1 MNRIAFGRSIA
12 SVAIIWALT
21 VLPVVSQTAI
31 KMPKN
36 KYKLEDDI
44 KLGQQADAQVRQQFP
59 LINNPKGKA
68 YIESVGERLVA
79 AIPPEF
85 QQPAFKYRFDLVNAS
100 DINAFALPGGPMY
113 VNRGMIEQAKTEG
126 EMAGVMA
133 HEISHVVLRHST
145 AQQTKQNN
153 PMNQIL
159 GIGAQIGGGILGGQT
174 GAQLGAMAA
183 QGYFMKF
190 SREYETQADILGA
203 RIMANAG
210 YDPRD
215 LANMFQ
221 TIEKQSGGGGGA
233 PEWLS
238 SHPNPGNR
246 FQKINQEAA
255 MLHINGTPRGATP
268 EFRKIQ
274 EAFRAMPPAKSMA
287 QIAKE
292 VESGVRYN
300 NDGPAGTDTGGTSQ
314 GGDAGGMFGGEV
326 ALPSTTTRAYSNG
339 PLSMQV
345 PDNWKEVPS
354 QGSITFAPEGGFS
367 NEGITHG
374 VLLGAKKG
382 TGANLTDTTNQ
393 YISELLKGNPYLKQ
407 VGQAQRVTVA
417 GLQGLGT
424 RLAGQS
430 PTTGKVEF
438 VTIVTAPLQNGD
450 LFYLAAVVP
459 EADAAKY
466 NTAFRNLINSI
477 KLSK

>member
-1 MNRIAFGRSIA
+1 MNRIAFGRNFVL
-12 SVAIIWALT
+12 VAIVSAIA
-21 VLPVVSQTAI
+21 VLPIVGQTPI

-36 KYKLEDDI
+36 KYKVEDDI
-44 KLGQQADAQVRQQFP
+44 KLGQQADAEVRQQFP

-68 YIESVGERLVA
+68 YIQSVGERLVA

-85 QQPAFKYRFDLVNAS
+85 QQPAFHYRFDLVNAS

-113 VNRGMIEQAKTEG
+113 VNRGMVEQAKTEG

-145 AQQTKQNN
+145 AQMTKQNN

-246 FQKINQEAA
+246 FQKINAEAA
-255 MLHINGTPRGATP
+255 LLKINGTPRGATP
-268 EFRKIQ
+268 EFRKVQ
-274 EAFRAMPPAKSMA
+274 EAFHAMPPAKSMA

-292 VESGVRYN
+292 VESGVRYDN
-300 NDGPAGTDTGGTSQ
+300 RGVGSDSGGAPQ
-314 GGDAGGMFGGEV
+314 GGETGGMFGGEI
-326 ALPSTTTRAYSNG
+326 ALPSTTTRAYTNG
-339 PLSMQV
+339 PLSLQI
-345 PDNWKEVPS
+345 PDNWKELPS
-354 QGSITFAPEGGFS
+354 QGSVTFAPEGGYH
-367 NEGITHG
+367 NNDITHG
-374 VLLGAKKG
+374 VMIGAKKG
-382 TGANLTDTTNQ
+382 TGANLADTTSQ
-393 YISELLKGNPYLKQ
+393 YISELLQGNPHLKQ
-407 VGQAQRVTVA
+407 LGQPQRVTVS
-417 GLQGLGT
+417 GMQGLGT
-424 RLAGQS
+424 RLGGQS
-430 PTTGKVEF
+430 PTTGKVEI
-438 VTIVTAPLQNGD
+438 VTIVTAPLQSGD
-450 LFYLAAVVP
+450 LFYVAAVVP

>member
-1 MNRIAFGRSIA
+1 MKRIAFGRSFVL
-12 SVAIIWALT
+12 VAIVSAIAALPI
-21 VLPVVSQTAI
+21 VGQTPI

-36 KYKLEDDI
+36 KYKVEDDI
-44 KLGQQADAQVRQQFP
+44 QLGLKADAQVREQFP
-59 LINNPKGKA
+59 LINNPNAKR
-68 YIESVGERLVA
+68 YIQSVGERLVA

-145 AQQTKQNN
+145 AQLTKQNN

-159 GIGAQIGGGILGGQT
+159 GIGAQIGGGMLGGQT
-174 GAQLGAMAA
+174 GAQLGQMVA
-183 QGYFMKF
+183 QGYFLKY
-190 SREYETQADILGA
+190 SRDYETQADILGA

-255 MLHINGTPRGATP
+255 MLKINGTPRGATP
-268 EFRKIQ
+268 EFRKIR
-274 EAFRAMPPAKSMA
+274 EGFRAMPPAKSMA
-287 QIAKE
+287 QIAKDAE
-292 VESGVRYN
+292 RGVRYDN
-300 NDGPAGTDTGGTSQ
+300 GQAGAGSGGSPQ
-314 GGDAGGMFGGEV
+314 GGDAGGMFGGEI
-326 ALPSTTTRAYSNG
+326 APPSTTTKAYTSG
-339 PLSMQV
+339 PLSLQI
-345 PDNWKEVPS
+345 PDNWKELPS
-354 QGSITFAPEGGFS
+354 QGSVTFAPEGAYS
-367 NEGITHG
+367 NEGFTHG
-374 VLLGAKKG
+374 VMIGAKKG
-382 TGANLTDTTNQ
+382 TGANLADTTNQ
-393 YISELLKGNPYLKQ
+393 YIAELLKGNPYLKQ
-407 VGQAQRVTVA
+407 VGQAQRVTVS
-417 GLQGLGT
+417 GRQGLGT
-424 RLAGQS
+424 RLAGES
-430 PTTGKVEF
+430 PTTGKVEV
-438 VTIVTAPLQNGD
+438 VTIVTAPLDSGD
-450 LFYLAAVVP
+450 LFYVAAVVP

>member
-1 MNRIAFGRSIA
+1 MKSSTFSRMILG
-12 SVAIIWALT
+12 AI
-21 VLPVVSQTAI
+21 VVSMLAVATLSAQTPV

-36 KYKLEDDI
+36 KYKVEDDI
-44 KLGQQADAQVRQQFP
+44 KLGLQTDAQVREQFP
-59 LINNPKGKA
+59 LISNPNAKR
-68 YIESVGERLVA
+68 YIQSVGERLVA

-145 AQQTKQNN
+145 AQLTKQNN

-159 GIGAQIGGGILGGQT
+159 GIGAQIGGGMLGGQT
-174 GAQLGAMAA
+174 GAQLGQMVA
-183 QGYFMKF
+183 QGYFLKY
-190 SREYETQADILGA
+190 SRDYETQADILGA
-203 RIMANAG
+203 RIMAAAG

-255 MLHINGTPRGATP
+255 LLKINGTPRGATP
-268 EFRKIQ
+268 EFRKIR
-274 EAFRAMPPAKSMA
+274 EGFRAMAPAKSMA
-287 QIAKE
+287 QIAQDAE
-292 VESGVRYN
+292 RGVRYN
-300 NDGPAGTDTGGTSQ
+300 NGQPGADTGGAPQ
-314 GGDAGGMFGGEV
+314 GGDSGGMFGGEV
-326 ALPSTTTRAYSNG
+326 ALPSTTTKAYTNG
-339 PLSMQV
+339 PLSLQI
-345 PDNWKEVPS
+345 PDNWKELPS
-354 QGSITFAPEGGFS
+354 QGSVTFAPEGGY
-367 NEGITHG
+367 NNNDITHG
-374 VLLGAKKG
+374 VMIGAKKG
-382 TGANLTDTTNQ
+382 RGANLADTTSQ
-393 YISELLKGNPYLKQ
+393 YISELLQDNPHLKQ
-407 VGQAQRVTVA
+407 VGQAQRVTVS
-417 GLQGLGT
+417 GMQGLAT

-430 PTTGKVEF
+430 QTTGKVEI
-438 VTIVTAPLQNGD
+438 VTIVTAPLQSGD
-450 LFYLAAVVP
+450 LFYVAAVVP

-466 NTAFRNLINSI
+466 NTTFRNLINSI